1 MLETEPSG
9 DNNLVLVVAFAV
21 GGSCIVVFGILA
33 VCFMKR
39 FGKPEFVKDQPIRK
53 RVIVMRQNILYPESY
68 KDPNSFSS
76 MAPLVPHV
84 KIEGVRSRL
93 SSELTAGSEY
103 DIPLDKEWEFPREK

>member
-1 MLETEPSG
+1 MI
-9 DNNLVLVVAFAV
+9 AFAV

-33 VCFMKR
+33 ICFLRR
-39 FGKPEFVKDQPIRK
+39 FGKSDYNENQPIRK
-53 RVIVMRQNILYPESY
+53 RVIVMRQNILYPDSY

-76 MAPLVPHV
+76 LTPLVPHV